1 MTEHLYDI
9 SAIELLSHSILD
21 SEKTLISLKKKKKK
35 NTSTSKI
42 RSNSG
47 PILDE
52 FPVKSFK
59 AFHRYRKLLF
69 TVL

>member
-9 SAIELLSHSILD
+9 SATELLSHSILD
-21 SEKTLISLKKKKKK
+21 SEKTLISLKKKKK

>member
-9 SAIELLSHSILD
+9 SATELLSHSILD
-21 SEKTLISLKKKKKK
+21 SEKTLISLKKKKT
-35 NTSTSKI
+35 TSTSKI
-42 RSNSG
+42 CSNSG

-59 AFHRYRKLLF
+59 AFHGYRKLLF
-69 TVL
+69 IVL